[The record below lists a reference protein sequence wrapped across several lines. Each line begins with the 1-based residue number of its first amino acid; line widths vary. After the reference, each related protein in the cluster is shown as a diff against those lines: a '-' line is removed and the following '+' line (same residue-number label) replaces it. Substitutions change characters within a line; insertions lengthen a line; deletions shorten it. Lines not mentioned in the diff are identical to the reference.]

1 MIATPDSTSV
11 QFIRSTA
18 PSLPPHFEVS
28 NGRLHYQGLD
38 LLSFIQHPVNNQGRI
53 EMPTTPM
60 YVRYLPA
67 LRASYE
73 QLHHWFQVAKTRTG
87 FPGDL
92 TVAFASKANPAE
104 PVVRTLL
111 QTGAA
116 YECSSSFDV
125 DLARHAAARGWLDR
139 DRVIFANGFKIP
151 IYVQNLIRLRAG
163 GFTQLMPI
171 FDDLDEIAPF
181 AESGLLFDVGVRSR
195 TDANYASRF
204 GMVPEDL
211 EQAAMQI
218 MTTNNLR
225 LTTFH
230 AMQTIPASRGLLYQ
244 GAMIHS
250 LRIYARLRRV
260 VPTLYRFDLGGGLPG
275 RNSDMDFQDWMIQV
289 LQNAMAVCQ
298 EEEVPTPDLV
308 VESGRYLTQDH
319 ACKMFRIVK
328 SKLADD
334 GIPFY
339 MIDGSIMSNFPDAW
353 ALGDSFTVLPINH
366 WDGSFGAARLAGLTC
381 DPDDVYPTHRMTDV
395 PLELPVDVDGL
406 IVGFFDCG
414 AYQEMLGG
422 RHGAKHCLLPE
433 GPELIVDHDGDGSLD
448 YSYQSAQTA
457 TQVLGHLGYSAQ
469 P

>member
-11 QFIRSTA
+11 QFIRRTA
-18 PSLPPHFEVS
+18 PSLPIGFEVYD
-28 NGRLHYQGLD
+28 NRLFYQGLD
-38 LLSFIQHPVNNQGRI
+38 LLAFIQRPVNNQGRI

-60 YVRYLPA
+60 YVRHLPS
-67 LRASYE
+67 LRINYE
-73 QLHHWFQVAKTRTG
+73 QLYHWFQVARTRTG

-111 QTGAA
+111 QVGAA

-139 DRVIFANGFKIP
+139 DRIIFANGFKIP
-151 IYVQNLIRLRAG
+151 GYVQNLIRLRAG
-163 GFTQLMPI
+163 GFTHLMPI

-181 AESGLLFDVGVRSR
+181 AESGLQFDVGIRSR
-195 TDANYASRF
+195 TDSNFLSRF

-218 MTTNNLR
+218 MATSNLR

-230 AMQTIPASRGLLYQ
+230 AMQTIPASRGH
-244 GAMIHS
+244 GA
-250 LRIYARLRRV
+250 
-260 VPTLYRFDLGGGLPG
+260 
-275 RNSDMDFQDWMIQV
+275 MDFQDWMIQV
-289 LQNAMAVCQ
+289 QQNVMAVCQ
-298 EEEVPTPDLV
+298 EEAVPTPDLV
-308 VESGRYLTQDH
+308 IESGRYLTQDH

-328 SKLADD
+328 SKVAND

-339 MIDGSIMSNFPDAW
+339 LIDGSIMSNFPDAW
-353 ALGDSFTVLPINH
+353 ALGDPFTVLPINH
-366 WDGSFGAARLAGLTC
+366 WDEPFGPARLAGLTC
-381 DPDDVYPTHRMTDV
+381 DPDDVYPTHHMADV
-395 PLELPVDVDGL
+395 PLQLPVNADGL

-414 AYQEMLGG
+414 AYQETLGG

-433 GPELIVDHDGDGSLD
+433 GPELVVDDDADDGLS
-448 YSYQSAQTA
+448 YSYQPAQTA
-457 TQVLGHLGYSAQ
+457 TQVLGSLGYSAQ